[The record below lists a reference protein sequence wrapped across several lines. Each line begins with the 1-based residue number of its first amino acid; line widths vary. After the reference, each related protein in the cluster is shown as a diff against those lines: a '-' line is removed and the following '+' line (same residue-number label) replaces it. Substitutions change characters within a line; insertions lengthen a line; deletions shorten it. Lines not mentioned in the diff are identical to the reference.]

1 MSDFEKWFN
10 KSLKLLSFRP
20 RSQKEILDWLER
32 KKILPTLQKQIIE
45 KLEELNFLNDEE
57 FVKWWFDQRTNFR
70 PMGKRRIEMEL
81 KQKGISWELISNFQF
96 PMTNEIDLA
105 KKAAKKKIKP
115 WQNLPPDEFRQKLTA
130 FLARR
135 GFAWETIKKTI
146 DEILKK
152 E

>member
-1 MSDFEKWFN
+1 MSEFEKWFN
-10 KSLKLLSFRP
+10 GALKLLSFRP
-20 RSQKEILDWLER
+20 RSQKEILSWLEK
-32 KKILPTLQKQIIE
+32 KKILPTLQKKIIS

-57 FVKWWFDQRTNFR
+57 FMKWWFDQRTNFR

-81 KQKGISWELISNFQF
+81 KQKGISRELISNFQF

-105 KKAAKKKIKP
+105 KKAAEKKMRL
-115 WQNLPPDEFRQKLTA
+115 WQNLPPDDFRQKLFG

-135 GFAWETIKKTI
+135 GFSWETIKKTI